1 MEKFCIQSCS
11 KPLNYSVAISD
22 LGADK
27 VHESVGHEPSGQ
39 SFNAIILDR
48 DSKWTVILLK
58 CIASC
63 GVIIFFFILSCLTV
77 SYHAMLSCV
86 VSYCTL
92 PNSGLSHIMGC
103 LT

>member
-39 SFNAIILDR
+39 SFNAIVLDR
-48 DSKWTVILLK
+48 DSKWTVLCYVELYGVV
-58 CIASC
+58 SC
-63 GVIIFFFILSCLTV
+63 HILSCLTM
-77 SYHAMLSCV
+77 SYHAMLCCV
-86 VSYCTL
+86 VSYC
-92 PNSGLSHIMGC
+92 GLSHIVGC